1 MHSQHCIAA
10 GARHS
15 GVLNQAVNV
24 SDRLTLLRSMSRI
37 RVWPQP
43 CPTDLA
49 SPEVCSAASAA
60 AENGRTAMTCMH
72 VIVSGSFLIVA

>member
-1 MHSQHCIAA
+1 M
-10 GARHS
+10 
-15 GVLNQAVNV
+15 
-24 SDRLTLLRSMSRI
+24 SDRLTLLRRMSRI

-72 VIVSGSFLIVA
+72 MIAHVSFLIVACSDEHTREQ